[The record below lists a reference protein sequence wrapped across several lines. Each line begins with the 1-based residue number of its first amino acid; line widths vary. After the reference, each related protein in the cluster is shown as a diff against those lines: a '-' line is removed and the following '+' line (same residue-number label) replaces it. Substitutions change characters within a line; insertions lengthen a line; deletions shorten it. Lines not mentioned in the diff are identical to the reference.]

1 MRLAKRKQGDRMMEE
16 RELACVNEKCQY
28 NDHMFEQNCAAEI
41 KDAGAPYLPYCQKY
55 IAEGTNCAGASEMNN
70 PNQIDYTAL
79 YRAYYARRRRW
90 HSGVSLWVAAIL
102 IEVVVV
108 LAVGAL
114 ILGMVVAVG
123 RARIERVPMSGIP
136 SIDRAVYPE
145 AHVEEVDDVH

>member
-1 MRLAKRKQGDRMMEE
+1 M
-16 RELACVNEKCQY
+16 
-28 NDHMFEQNCAAEI
+28 I
-41 KDAGAPYLPYCQKY
+41 K
-55 IAEGTNCAGASEMNN
+55 TH
-70 PNQIDYTAL
+70 QIDYTSL
-79 YRAYYARRRRW
+79 YRI
-90 HSGVSLWVAAIL
+90 SLWVAAIL